1 MKLCRLLRCGTI
13 ELQGIHV
20 ESVHKTF
27 RGRALRLMG
36 VSLPVMREKSVK
48 ALDGISLTVAPGE
61 AVGVIG
67 PNGAGK
73 TTLMGCLLGFIYP
86 DSGKV
91 EIEGRNPNSSVVRRL
106 IGYVP
111 ERLNFQEYFTMLE
124 FLKFHYQLAGLPAGK
139 QNSRIEELLSLVRLD
154 KSKWTLPVGKCSRG
168 MLQRLAIAQAMIA
181 EPRYLFLDEPT
192 SGIDP
197 GGVLELTSVLMDV
210 RNQGITLVLN
220 SHQLDQVQKICERMV
235 FVQHGRAVNTDLLEQ
250 MNSIGRAVILRFQRT
265 IEPDMLLKLEQVA
278 VDLGLT
284 LQNTWNE
291 NAEFLVDGDDD
302 NVRLLKAIVQKDLPL
317 VEVVPKHNKLE
328 RMFMG
333 SNDVTKPAGVS

>member
-1 MKLCRLLRCGTI
+1 M
-13 ELQGIHV
+13 GI
-20 ESVHKTF
+20 
-27 RGRALRLMG
+27 
-36 VSLPVMREKSVK
+36 SLPVMRERSVK
-48 ALDGISLTVAPGE
+48 ALDGISLTVLPGE

-86 DSGKV
+86 DSGAV
-91 EIEGRNPNSSVVRRL
+91 EIDGHNPNSGVVRRV

-139 QNSRIEELLSLVRLD
+139 QSARIEELLSLVRLD
-154 KSKWTLPVGKCSRG
+154 RSKWTLPVGKCSRG

-197 GGVLELTSVLMDV
+197 GGVLELTNVLMDV

-220 SHQLDQVQKICERMV
+220 SHQLDQVQKICQRMV

-250 MNSIGRAVILRFQRT
+250 MTTVGRAVILRFSRT
-265 IEPDMLLKLEQVA
+265 IEPDMLLKLEQISC
-278 VDLGLT
+278 DLELT
-284 LQNTWNE
+284 LQNSWNE
-291 NAEFLVDGDDD
+291 HAEFLVDCDQD
-302 NVRLLKAIVQKDLPL
+302 NERLLKAVVLNDLPL
-317 VEVVPKHNKLE
+317 VEAVPKHNKLE

-333 SNDVTKPAGVS
+333 SADGSKPAGVS